1 LIVPVIARLS
11 GLQATVDSKAAQ
23 MRVRSPEAGAPVAV
37 HREVIVAEVEGEVPV
52 AEVAAE
58 GVASRLWLS
67 SGNSYILRKSSKEYR
82 SSKHG
87 GVMMCRDKIGSEKPL
102 RCRCGLATVIIS
114 IITIAAFG
122 ISASAQD
129 IKQKTFRYP
138 KQALKALIEAARDN
152 DTAALLAIFGPE
164 GKDMISSG
172 DAVADERGRERF
184 VRAAEEAIKFSRLDD
199 KTVLAVIGK
208 DKWILPVPIVKSG
221 KGWIFSTKDGKEEV
235 INRRIGRNE
244 LNTIQV
250 CLNYVT
256 AQREY
261 ASKDRNG
268 DGVLQ
273 FAQHFLSNKDKK
285 DGLYWE
291 AAPGEDMSPLGP
303 LIARASEE
311 GYSVKKE
318 NKKPRPYHGYYFR
331 ILKGQGKNAEGGE
344 IDYIKDGK
352 MVAGFALEAYPA
364 IYGVSGIMTF
374 MVNQAGIVY
383 EKDLGPKTEEI
394 AKETSRYD
402 TDETWKEV
410 QRIRAAQK

>member
-1 LIVPVIARLS
+1 
-11 GLQATVDSKAAQ
+11 
-23 MRVRSPEAGAPVAV
+23 
-37 HREVIVAEVEGEVPV
+37 
-52 AEVAAE
+52 
-58 GVASRLWLS
+58 
-67 SGNSYILRKSSKEYR
+67 
-82 SSKHG
+82 
-87 GVMMCRDKIGSEKPL
+87 MMCRDNIGSKKHL
-102 RCRCGLATVIIS
+102 RYCVTILTC
-114 IITIAAFG
+114 IITIAALSL
-122 ISASAQD
+122 SASAQD

-138 KQALKALIEAARDN
+138 RQALNALIEAARDN

-164 GKDMISSG
+164 GKDIISSG

-184 VRAAEEAIKFSRLDD
+184 VRAAKEAIKFSKLDD
-199 KTVLAVIGK
+199 KTLLAVIGK
-208 DKWILPVPIVKSG
+208 DKWVLPVPIVKSG
-221 KGWIFSTKDGKEEV
+221 KGWMFSTKDGREEI

-256 AQREY
+256 AQRVY
-261 ASKDRNG
+261 ASKDRIG

-273 FAQHFLSNKDKK
+273 FAKHFLSSKDRK

-311 GYSVKKE
+311 GYSVRKE
-318 NKKPRPYHGYYFR
+318 DKKPRPYHGYYFK
-331 ILKGQGKNAEGGE
+331 ILKGQGENAPGGE
-344 IDYIKDGK
+344 IDYMHDGK

-383 EKDLGPKTEEI
+383 EKDLGAKTEEI
-394 AKETSRYD
+394 AKGISRYD
-402 TDETWKEV
+402 PDKTWNKV
-410 QRIRAAQK
+410 QRIHAAQK

>member
-1 LIVPVIARLS
+1 VER
-11 GLQATVDSKAAQ
+11 
-23 MRVRSPEAGAPVAV
+23 VAV
-37 HREVIVAEVEGEVPV
+37 EVRVAE
-52 AEVAAE
+52 E
-58 GVASRLWLS
+58 GVASGLWLS
-67 SGNSYILRKSSKEYR
+67 SGDSYILRKSSKEYR

-87 GVMMCRDKIGSEKPL
+87 GVMMCRDKIGSEILL
-102 RCRCGLATVIIS
+102 RCRYGLATVIIWV
-114 IITIAAFG
+114 IAIAVFS

-129 IKQKTFRYP
+129 IKQKTFRSP

-152 DTAALLAIFGPE
+152 DTAALLAILGPE

-172 DAVADERGRERF
+172 DAVADERGRKRF
-184 VRAAEEAIKFSRLDD
+184 VSAAEEAIKFSRLDY
-199 KTVLAVIGK
+199 KTVLAVVGK
-208 DKWILPVPIVKSG
+208 DKWTFPVPLVKLG
-221 KGWIFSTKDGKEEV
+221 KEWIFSTKDGKEEV

-261 ASKDRNG
+261 AAKDRNG

-273 FAQHFLSNKDKK
+273 FAQHFLSNKDKR

-311 GYSVKKE
+311 GYLVTKE
-318 NKKPRPYHGYYFR
+318 DKKPRPYHGYYFK
-331 ILKGQGKNAEGGE
+331 ILKGQGKKAQGGE

-364 IYGVSGIMTF
+364 RYGVSGIMTF

-394 AKETSRYD
+394 AKEISRYD
-402 TDETWKEV
+402 PDETWSKV
-410 QRIRAAQK
+410 QRMRAAQK